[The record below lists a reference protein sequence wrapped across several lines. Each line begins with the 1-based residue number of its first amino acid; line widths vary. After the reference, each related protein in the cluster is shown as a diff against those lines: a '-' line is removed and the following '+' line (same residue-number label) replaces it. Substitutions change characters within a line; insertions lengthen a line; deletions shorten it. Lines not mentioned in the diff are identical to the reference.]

1 MQKKN
6 NTFIKMHKKQ
16 WLQLNLAKK
25 NKTMVSVSC
34 SKKKCLQ
41 LNAKKTTVSIKH
53 GKKKFREWNV
63 GLKNGTVQSGRFVI
77 NSLPLPKNHGFRGG
91 GVDIFGKTSYGG
103 FISVEFYWDV

>member
-1 MQKKN
+1 MASIKSSQKKQ
-6 NTFIKMHKKQ
+6 KQ
-16 WLQLNLAKK
+16 WCQLVAAKK
-25 NKTMVSVSC
+25 NAYNWM
-34 SKKKCLQ
+34 Q
-41 LNAKKTTVSIKH
+41 EKKTTVSIKH

-103 FISVEFYWDV
+103 IISVEFYWDV